1 MSYPALAFDIDR
13 SHRSRSELCQFHGH
27 DRYQPELVG
36 HRVWS
41 GERQIEE
48 RLAELAHHAEDILQV
63 NLRDRY
69 DRIEDYN
76 AIAGSMFEPY
86 RAVAAIGFPDNLTRE
101 GYRYLR
107 GLIDSG
113 RRCGTFVLLVCDSS
127 RLGQQ
132 TWRFRNHTRC

>member
-1 MSYPALAFDIDR
+1 MAMTDIM
-13 SHRSRSELCQFHGH
+13 
-27 DRYQPELVG
+27 PELVG

-86 RAVAAIGFPDNLTRE
+86 RAVAAIGFPDN
-101 GYRYLR
+101 
-107 GLIDSG
+107 
-113 RRCGTFVLLVCDSS
+113 
-127 RLGQQ
+127 
-132 TWRFRNHTRC
+132 